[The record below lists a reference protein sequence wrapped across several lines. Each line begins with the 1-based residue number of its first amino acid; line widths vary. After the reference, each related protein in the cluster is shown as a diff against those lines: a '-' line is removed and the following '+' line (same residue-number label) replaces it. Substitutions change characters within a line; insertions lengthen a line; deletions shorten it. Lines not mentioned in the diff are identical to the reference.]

1 MKRAKLFLIAA
12 ACALA
17 PLGAA
22 LASVPSA
29 TAQTP
34 KAVDLGR
41 TAGLEGDVSMS
52 VTVALRLRNAEEA
65 HALLRAIS
73 TPGSASFRQFLSTE
87 QFREAFGPSA
97 ETIEM
102 VSASLRAYGLTV
114 ETATTTTLRV
124 TGTVSQL
131 ERAFQTSLHSFSV
144 AGSGERSSYTFHA
157 PTSALTVPSAAA
169 SAVHGVLGLDSQ
181 PRYAPRL
188 QKSLHQTAAGA
199 RVTPSHST
207 TGNAFGTLTVAD
219 YASIYNVTP
228 LYTAGA
234 TGKGRTIGIV
244 TLAAFTPSD
253 AYAYWSAVG
262 LTVDTNR
269 IKVINIDGGPG
280 APSDAAGSLETTLD
294 VEQSGGVAP
303 GAKIVVYQAP
313 NTNQAFLD
321 AFAMAIDENRADTMS
336 TSWGSWEWFD
346 NAKNSP
352 VIDPF
357 SGKPTG
363 EIGAMHELF
372 LQAALQGQSLFAAS
386 GDAGAYDPND
396 GYDGNGNSLLPPNYS
411 LTLGVDSPA
420 SDPYITAAGGTTLPG
435 KQVYLVTGLPNYI
448 VDLKQESVWSWD
460 YLVNLCAEIG
470 YTPLACGIFPVGSG
484 GGVSIRFGAPFYQKG
499 LAGVQTSQPD
509 QSFVDELTIPPQTL
523 FDLPANFAGRNV
535 PDLSANADPD
545 TGYSIYYTSSV
556 FGFGIETFYG
566 GTSFVAPQLNGTTSL
581 LTQVA
586 HGRIGLLNVPA
597 YAMAKSG
604 GYSGFA
610 PSLRAIQKGNNDFYM
625 GSNGYNPAAGLG
637 ALNVGNFADM
647 LGMSW
652 K

>member
-1 MKRAKLFLIAA
+1 LFAA
-12 ACALA
+12 AAALAFA

-22 LASVPSA
+22 QGAVPFP
-29 TAQTP
+29 TAQAS
-34 KAVDLGR
+34 KATDLGR
-41 TAGLEGDVSMS
+41 TSGVEGDVVLS
-52 VTVALRLRNAEEA
+52 VTVALKLRNAEEA
-65 HALLRAIS
+65 HELLQSVS

-87 QFREAFGPSA
+87 QFREKFGPSA
-97 ETIEM
+97 ETIES
-102 VSASLRAYGLTV
+102 VSASLRSYGLKV
-114 ETATTTTLRV
+114 EPATTTTLRA

-131 ERAFQTSLHSFSV
+131 ERAFQTTLHSFSV
-144 AGSGERSSYTFHA
+144 AGTGGRPGYSFHA
-157 PTSALTVPSAAA
+157 PTAALTIPAEAAA
-169 SAVHGVLGLDSQ
+169 SVHGVLGLDTR
-181 PRYAPRL
+181 PRFSPHL

-199 RVTPSHST
+199 RITPAHST
-207 TGNAFGTLTVAD
+207 TGNSFGTLTVAD

-228 LYTAGA
+228 LYGAGI

-262 LTVDTNR
+262 LTVDANR
-269 IKVINIDGGPG
+269 IKVVNIDGGPG
-280 APSDAAGSLETTLD
+280 APNDYAGSGETTLD

-303 GAKIVVYQAP
+303 GAKIIVYQAP
-313 NTNQAFLD
+313 NTNQAFVD
-321 AFAMAIDENRADTMS
+321 AFAMAIDANIADTMS

-346 NAKNSP
+346 NGMNSP
-352 VIDPF
+352 VVDPY
-357 SGKPTG
+357 SGKPIG

-396 GYDGNGNSLLPPNYS
+396 GADGNGNSLLPPNYS

-435 KQVYLVTGLPNYI
+435 KQVYLVSGLPDYI
-448 VDLKQESVWSWD
+448 VNLKQEYVWSWD

-484 GGVSIRFGAPFYQKG
+484 GGVSIRFVTPFYQKG
-499 LAGVQTSQPD
+499 LAGVQTSEPD

-523 FDLPANFAGRNV
+523 YDLPANFAGRNV

-545 TGYSIYYTSSV
+545 TGYSIYYTSSIS
-556 FGFGIETFYG
+556 GFGILTFYG

-581 LTQVA
+581 LNQLM

-597 YAMAKSG
+597 YAAAKSG
-604 GYSGFA
+604 GYSGPF
-610 PSLRAIQKGNNDFYM
+610 PGLRAIQKGNNDFYM

-637 ALNVGNFADM
+637 VLNVGNFAEM
-647 LGMSW
+647 LGTSW